1 MRTVRCSGRLV
12 GGWKGVCLPRGVS
25 AKGVSAW
32 GCLPRR
38 GGVCLGGV
46 HLPPVIRIADRC
58 KNIIFPQL
66 RLQTVIRLSY
76 GAGSYALDTGDLTI
90 DCIP

>member
-1 MRTVRCSGRLV
+1 MSAR
-12 GGWKGVCLPRGVS
+12 GWGVCLGVS
-25 AKGVSAW
+25 AQK
-32 GCLPRR
+32 

-46 HLPPVIRIADRC
+46 HLPPVIRITDRC

-76 GAGSYALDTGDLTI
+76 GVGSYTLDTGDLTI